1 MITFRG
7 DGKFSIMLFGSRW
20 GICRRKKIFL
30 LLSFVLVEAIIGM
43 PLMLDVIKQQI
54 TKHMMIQILG
64 VIDDKMTE

>member
-1 MITFRG
+1 
-7 DGKFSIMLFGSRW
+7 
-20 GICRRKKIFL
+20 
-30 LLSFVLVEAIIGM
+30 VLVEAIIGM